1 VIVGEVALK
10 DRSSQLERGLVTV
23 LIADDHELILEG
35 LALLVGTMPACQVIG
50 VAHGGQEA
58 VALALE
64 LRPQVILMDARMPGL
79 SGAEAT
85 ARILAERPDTAVVMV
100 TMFVDDDSVF
110 RALRAGARG
119 YVLKGASKAE
129 LERAITAAANGE
141 ALFDEA
147 VVERF
152 SRYFTA
158 TDASSGARPFP
169 DLTPR
174 EREVLG
180 LLAQGLKNHE
190 IARHLQVTTKTV
202 RNHVSNVLGK
212 LGVQGRNEAA
222 VRAREAGMGAL
233 NLDNRPGVGARSARQ
248 LVLSMNRDGIRGSLD
263 DEE

>member
-1 VIVGEVALK
+1 MASEMARGGGSA
-10 DRSSQLERGLVTV
+10 QPERGVMTV

-35 LALLVGTMPACQVIG
+35 LALLVGTMSACQVVG
-50 VAHGGQEA
+50 VAHGGEEA
-58 VALALE
+58 VALATE

-79 SGAEAT
+79 TGAEAI
-85 ARILAERPDTAVVMV
+85 ARILAERPETAVVMV

-129 LERAITAAANGE
+129 LERAITAAAHGE
-141 ALFDEA
+141 ALFNEA

-152 SRYFTA
+152 SRFFTA
-158 TDASSGARPFP
+158 TDVPNGARPFP

-174 EREVLG
+174 EREVLA

-190 IARHLQVTTKTV
+190 IARHLQVTVKTV

-212 LGVQGRNEAA
+212 LGAKDRGEAA
-222 VRAREAGMGAL
+222 AQAREAGI
-233 NLDNRPGVGARSARQ
+233 GVVSPVGSSSA
-248 LVLSMNRDGIRGSLD
+248 
-263 DEE
+263 